1 MSATLPP
8 SQADKT
14 LALEPAMKTI
24 LFFSILLCAIAMPAI
39 GELTD
44 ADLDKIRL
52 LVNEELKPIKADVEI
67 LKTEV
72 AYVRGKLDI
81 LDTSV
86 IALIALI
93 VIAVGAPQIVMAW
106 RSRRDRTLEK
116 QIETLTQE
124 IETIK
129 QQQIV
134 SQGTHT

>member
-1 MSATLPP
+1 
-8 SQADKT
+8 
-14 LALEPAMKTI
+14 MKTI
-24 LFFSILLCAIAMPAI
+24 LLFSILLCAIGLPAI

-52 LVNEELKPIKADVEI
+52 LVNDELKPVKADIET

-81 LDTSV
+81 LDKYV

-93 VIAVGAPQIVMAW
+93 VIAVAAPQIVMAW

-116 QIETLTQE
+116 QIQTLTQE

-129 QQQIV
+129 QQRVV
-134 SQGTHT
+134 SP

>member
-1 MSATLPP
+1 MIRDN
-8 SQADKT
+8 Q
-14 LALEPAMKTI
+14 MKI
-24 LFFSILLCAIAMPAI
+24 LLFFSVLFCAIAMPAL

-52 LVNEELKPIKADVEI
+52 IVKDEISKEFKPVKADIET

-81 LDTSV
+81 LDKYV
-86 IALIALI
+86 IALIALV

-106 RSRRDRTLEK
+106 RSRKDSTLER

-124 IETIK
+124 IETLKK
-129 QQQIV
+129 QRIV
-134 SQGTHT
+134 NP

>member
-1 MSATLPP
+1 
-8 SQADKT
+8 
-14 LALEPAMKTI
+14 MKTI
-24 LFFSILLCAIAMPAI
+24 IVLSLLLCALAMPAI

-52 LVNEELKPIKADVEI
+52 LVNEELKPIKADI
-67 LKTEV
+67 ATLKTEV

-81 LDTSV
+81 LDKYV

-106 RSRRDRTLEK
+106 RSRRDRTLEN

-124 IETIK
+124 IETLK
-129 QQQIV
+129 QQRV
-134 SQGTHT
+134 VNP